1 MKTSNLEQY
10 KSVIE
15 GLGFGSAVGEK
26 IPDNITYG
34 EAVKELRYYIAM
46 ANEEGEPLNL
56 DVFGDEY
63 DEPTPSVRKA
73 YFKAKRLVKKF
84 RLVYKALRM
93 I

>member
-1 MKTSNLEQY
+1 MSNFEHY

-15 GLGFGSAVGEK
+15 GLGFGSAIGEK
-26 IPDNITYG
+26 IPDSITYG

-73 YFKAKRLVKKF
+73 YLKAKRLVKKF
-84 RLVYKALRM
+84 RVMDKTLRM
-93 I
+93 N